1 MKRGNG
7 IAATLPNDLTAG
19 YSLRMDTIPA
29 VVIDEDARLKAAF
42 AAALFKHPATMEGR
56 FAAALSVTSDT
67 GKALVMAN
75 KWLDDPEVIAQQQRM
90 TKGADE
96 GDLNFIGTK
105 ADFAREILK
114 QARTQWDGETKLK
127 FYKLYAETRGF
138 IVKEGTNVNV
148 QVNNNRVMVVKD
160 MGSDDD
166 WERKAQQQQRA
177 LIDVSA
183 SRH

>member
-1 MKRGNG
+1 
-7 IAATLPNDLTAG
+7 
-19 YSLRMDTIPA
+19 MDTMPA
-29 VVIDEDARLKAAF
+29 VVVDEEQPLKLAF
-42 AAALFKHPATMEGR
+42 AGALLKHPQDLEGR

-67 GKALVMAN
+67 GRALIMAN
-75 KWLDDPEVIAQQQRM
+75 KWLDDPIVTAEQMRLL
-90 TKGADE
+90 KGADE

-105 ADFAREILK
+105 ADFAREILE
-114 QARTQWDGETKLK
+114 QARTQWDGEVKIK

-138 IVKEGTNVNV
+138 IAKPDTNVNV

-166 WERKAQQQQRA
+166 WERKAQNQQRA

>member
-7 IAATLPNDLTAG
+7 IARTLPNNQTAG
-19 YSLRMDTIPA
+19 YSLRMDTMPA
-29 VVIDEDARLKAAF
+29 VVVDEDARLKAAF

-67 GKALVMAN
+67 GKALIMAN
-75 KWLDDPEVIAQQQRM
+75 KWLDDPAVVAEQQRM

-96 GDLNFIGTK
+96 GDLDFIGTK
-105 ADFAREILK
+105 ADFAREVL
-114 QARTQWDGETKLK
+114 QAARDSWDGDTKHK

-138 IVKEGTNVNV
+138 ISKGETNVSVNV
-148 QVNNNRVMVVKD
+148 DNRRVMIVKD
-160 MGSDDD
+160 MGSDAD

-183 SRH
+183 SKH

>member
-1 MKRGNG
+1 MKHGG
-7 IAATLPNDLTAG
+7 VIAALLPNNQTAG

-29 VVIDEDARLKAAF
+29 VSVDEEQRLKLAF
-42 AAALFKHPATMEGR
+42 ANALLKHPQDLEGR

-75 KWLDDPEVIAQQQRM
+75 KWLDDPFVVAEQTRLL
-90 TKGADE
+90 KGADE

-105 ADFAREILK
+105 ADFARELLTE
-114 QARTQWDGETKLK
+114 ARAQWDGETKIK
-127 FYKLYAETRGF
+127 FFKLYAEVRGF
-138 IVKEGTNVNV
+138 IAKPDTNVNV

-160 MGSDDD
+160 MGTDDD
-166 WERKAQQQQRA
+166 WERKAQQQQRN

>member
-1 MKRGNG
+1 MKRGSE
-7 IAATLPNDLTAG
+7 IARALPNNQTAG
-19 YSLRMDTIPA
+19 YSLRMDTMPA
-29 VVIDEDARLKAAF
+29 VIVDEDTQLKAAF

-67 GKALVMAN
+67 GKALIMAN
-75 KWLDDPEVIAQQQRM
+75 RWLDDPVVVEYQQRL
-90 TKGADE
+90 TKGADD

-105 ADFAREILK
+105 ADFAREILE

-160 MGSDDD
+160 LGSDDD

>member
-1 MKRGNG
+1 MKRGNET
-7 IAATLPNDLTAG
+7 AATLPNNQTAG
-19 YSLRMDTIPA
+19 YSLRMDTNPA
-29 VVIDEDARLKAAF
+29 VVVDEDTRLKAAF

-67 GKALVMAN
+67 GKALIMAN
-75 KWLDDPEVIAQQQRM
+75 KWLDDPVVIAEQQRM

-105 ADFAREILK
+105 ADFAREILEA
-114 QARTQWDGETKLK
+114 ARGSWDLEAKHK

-138 IVKEGTNVNV
+138 IVKADTQVNV

-160 MGSDDD
+160 MGTDAD